1 MPDSL
6 AARQVSRLAEN
17 ARRNNIPYIP
27 MRDSR
32 HGIVHVIGP
41 ELGFTLPGAT
51 LVCGDSHTCTHGALG
66 ALAFGIG
73 ASECECV
80 LATQTLRQRK
90 QKRMRVILS
99 GRAAGGVG
107 VKDMVL
113 ALIAHIGVGGGV
125 GHAIEYVGDAVAALS
140 IEARM
145 TLCNMSIEAGSR
157 VGMIAPDETTFAY
170 LEGRP
175 LAPRGKDWIAAL
187 AHWRALASDPDASFD
202 REVALDVDGLD
213 PRVTWGT
220 TPEENLPVGGQ
231 IPDPD
236 DEPNPDRRAR
246 MRRSLAYMDLA
257 PGARL
262 TDVRIDRVFIGS
274 CTNGRLDD
282 LRQAAAIVAG
292 RRAAKNVAAIVVPGS
307 ATVRRQAEAEGLDR
321 IFRDAGFE
329 WRDAGCSMC
338 VGMNDDRLAPGE
350 RCASTSNR
358 NFEGRQGPGGRT
370 HLMSPAM
377 AAAAALAG
385 RLADVREFAREDP
398 V

>member
-1 MPDSL
+1 MSRSQTTPCRLAGATAQMADGL

-17 ARRNNIPYIP
+17 ARRHGIRYIP

-41 ELGFTLPGAT
+41 ELGLTLPGAT

-73 ASECECV
+73 ASECECI

-90 QKRMRVILS
+90 QKRLRVTLS
-99 GRAAGGVG
+99 GRPAAGVG
-107 VKDMVL
+107 VKDIVL
-113 ALIAHIGVGGGV
+113 GLIARIGVGGGV
-125 GHAIEYVGDAVAALS
+125 GHAIEYAGDAVASLS
-140 IEARM
+140 MEARM

-175 LAPRGKDWIAAL
+175 FVPRSDDWTAAL
-187 AHWRALASDPDASFD
+187 NHWKTLASDPDARFD
-202 REVALDVDGLD
+202 REVALDVGGLD

-220 TPEENLPVGGQ
+220 TPEENLPVGGE

-236 DEPNPDRRAR
+236 DEPDLDPRAR

-257 PGARL
+257 PRTRL

-292 RRAAKNVAAIVVPGS
+292 RQAAKNVAAIVVPGS
-307 ATVRRQAEAEGLDR
+307 ATVRRQAEIEGLDR

-338 VGMNDDRLAPGE
+338 AGMNDDRLA
-350 RCASTSNR
+350 RASVAPR
-358 NFEGRQGPGGRT
+358 PRT
-370 HLMSPAM
+370 AIS
-377 AAAAALAG
+377 
-385 RLADVREFAREDP
+385 RDVRGGADARI
-398 V
+398 